1 MNLGLKYSIE
11 RAISLLKTPHDYEN
25 YISIKIRPVERG
37 CCCFHCWPT
46 TWDLINEYIS
56 PCGPLLDEGDVLIN
70 KNNEKF
76 VLECHESG
84 PEIIV
89 YLGVT
94 TASLLLI
101 KSVIDL
107 ITTLLKA
114 LQTEKGKRP
123 FTLEVT
129 KRRQIAEKIAEEE
142 IMRIALPLDE
152 DTIKELNDNIKDAFE
167 WFKK

>member
-1 MNLGLKYSIE
+1 MNLGLKYSID
-11 RAISLLKTPHDYEN
+11 RAVSLLKTPHDYEN

-37 CCCFHCWPT
+37 CCCFHCWPR
-46 TWDLINEYIS
+46 TWDSINDYIS
-56 PCGPLLDEGDVLIN
+56 PCGPLLDEGDVLID

-114 LQTEKGKRP
+114 LQNERRNPPGAFEIIR
-123 FTLEVT
+123 
-129 KRRQIAEKIAEEE
+129 RRQIDGKIDEEE
-142 IMRIALPLDE
+142 IMKITLPLDE
-152 DTIKELNDNIKDAFE
+152 DTINELNDNIKNAFE
-167 WFKK
+167 R

>member
-1 MNLGLKYSIE
+1 MRTY
-11 RAISLLKTPHDYEN
+11 
-25 YISIKIRPVERG
+25 
-37 CCCFHCWPT
+37 
-46 TWDLINEYIS
+46 
-56 PCGPLLDEGDVLIN
+56 
-70 KNNEKF
+70 

-114 LQTEKGKRP
+114 LQNERENP
-123 FTLEVT
+123 PRTLEIIR
-129 KRRQIAEKIAEEE
+129 RRQIEGKIDEEE
-142 IMRIALPLDE
+142 IMRIALPLE
-152 DTIKELNDNIKDAFE
+152 EETINELNDNIKNVFE
-167 WFKK
+167 R